1 MLYGF
6 MTPVHIATL
15 VLAAVMLGAVYA
27 ALRGAGRRVQT
38 GVLFC
43 LSLTGIAAIIY
54 NLLRWGD
61 PVHYLPLHLCSINA
75 MLLPVTV
82 LTRNETLGN
91 LLLVWCLGALAA
103 LVLNYDVMD
112 TVVFGEVFNFY
123 YFPHVFEFG
132 IPLLLFALKLIE
144 KDWRC
149 IGSTLGITM
158 AIYTFVHCM
167 NRLINA
173 VWPDA
178 NVNYMFSIRPNNP
191 LVELF
196 YRLIPYEYWYMYL
209 VLPIAFVYLCIVYS
223 PEIARACRALA
234 HREKKTA

>member
-1 MLYGF
+1 MVYGF

-15 VLAAVMLGAVYA
+15 IFAGGLLAALYFLLRKA
-27 ALRGAGRRVQT
+27 APGTQT
-38 GVLFC
+38 RVLFC
-43 LSLTGIAAIIY
+43 LSLTGLAAIIY
-54 NLLRWGD
+54 NLLRWDD

-82 LTRNETLGN
+82 ATRSKTLGN

-103 LVLNYDVMD
+103 LILNYDVVD
-112 TVVFGEVFNFY
+112 AVVLGEVFNFY

-149 IGSTLGITM
+149 IGPTLGITM
-158 AIYTFVHCM
+158 AIYTGVHLM

-173 VWPDA
+173 LQPGA

-196 YRLIPYEYWYMYL
+196 HRLIPYEYWYMYL
-209 VLPIAFVYLCIVYS
+209 VLPIAFAYLCIVYA
-223 PEIARACRALA
+223 PEILRSCHRAGNAPA
-234 HREKKTA
+234 